1 MTSKYEVRWSHDA
14 KKAHEKLGS
23 EYQERFKRMV
33 SVLEESP
40 YHYTKSIKR
49 LSGELSGLYRYRVGS
64 LRVFY
69 TIFSSDKVV
78 YITNIDTRGDA
89 Y

>member
-14 KKAHEKLGS
+14 RKTYEKFDS
-23 EYQERFKRMV
+23 DYQDRFKRMV
-33 SVLEESP
+33 GFLEQSP
-40 YHYTKSIKR
+40 YHHAKAIKR